1 MLGTLVF
8 PSLKQR
14 IMKKLFI
21 IAAAACV
28 TLASCVKN
36 EPVATPDLGELITF
50 EAPIVAPATKAGP
63 VGDVLYP
70 ADGEFFLY
78 GWYHAAVDGAFANK
92 YIPGAEI
99 AKVEGK
105 NYFAP
110 ATSYYWPKSGYLSFF
125 AYSPSALPAGGDGS
139 LSASEMALN
148 KSMTLTYTVPSTQ
161 AKQVDL
167 LYSDWAMNQTVANE
181 ITTTQGSYNGVEIVF
196 NHALSAVIFS
206 FSGVENM
213 YQINSVTLTGV
224 KKTAVL
230 TSTPASAIWA
240 TPTGDVVTYTILPE
254 GTYAVSGAATASEML
269 MLIPQSLADAKLTI
283 NYSLKNPSANEW
295 IAQEAKVINLNTAT
309 IIVDEET
316 EAIAKWDMGTK
327 YTYNVTFGAASVI
340 KFAPSIKTE
349 WTGVTGTIPEIN

>member
-1 MLGTLVF
+1 
-8 PSLKQR
+8 
-14 IMKKLFI
+14 MKKLFI

-50 EAPIVAPATKAGP
+50 EAPIVAPATKADVA
-63 VGDVLYP
+63 VGNVLYP
-70 ADGEFFLY
+70 ETGKFYLY
-78 GWYHAAVDGAFANK
+78 GWYHADVDGDFANK

-99 AKVEGK
+99 AKVAGQ
-105 NYFAP
+105 NYFASST
-110 ATSYYWPKSGYLSFF
+110 AYYWPKSGYLSFF
-125 AYSPSALPAGGDGS
+125 AYSPSSLPEGGDGS
-139 LSASEMALN
+139 LAAPAEIGLS

-167 LYSDWAMNQTVANE
+167 LYSDWAMNKTVANE
-181 ITTTQGSYNGVEIVF
+181 ITTNKGSYNGVEIVF

-213 YQINSVTLTGV
+213 YQINSVTLSGV

-230 TSTPASAIWA
+230 TSTPTSANWA
-240 TPTGDVVTYTILPE
+240 APTGETVTYTVLPE
-254 GTYAVSGAATASEML
+254 GTYAVSGTAKVSDML
-269 MLIPQSLADAKLTI
+269 MLIPQSLANAQLTI
-283 NYSLKNPSANEW
+283 NYSLKNPSAAEW
-295 IAQEAKVINLNTAT
+295 IAQEAKVIALNTAT
-309 IIVDEET
+309 TTVDEET
-316 EAIAKWDMGTK
+316 VAIASWEKSTK
-327 YTYNVTFGAASVI
+327 YTYNITFGEASII